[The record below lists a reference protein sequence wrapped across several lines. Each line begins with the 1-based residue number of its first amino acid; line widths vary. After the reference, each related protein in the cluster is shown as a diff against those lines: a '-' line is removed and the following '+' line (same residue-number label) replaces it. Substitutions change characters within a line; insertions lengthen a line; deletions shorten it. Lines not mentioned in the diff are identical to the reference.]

1 MGNIYIALGANLS
14 NPKETFVEAVAALED
29 RGVTV
34 TKLSG
39 LWKSPSWPP
48 WKGHPDYINAA
59 AEVEFHGSATDL
71 LSILMDV
78 EKAFGRKRSV
88 KNAPR
93 ILDLDIIDFGSEV
106 ISSGNLTLPHPRMY
120 DRGFVLFPLDQ
131 ITDLWR
137 DPVSGKD
144 LNYFIQRLSLKNV
157 EQIDYIGPLKI

>member
-14 NPKETFVEAVAALED
+14 NPKETFVEAIAALED
-29 RGVTV
+29 KGVTV

-48 WKGHPDYINAA
+48 GKGHPDYINAA
-59 AEVEFHGSATDL
+59 AEVEFQGSATDL